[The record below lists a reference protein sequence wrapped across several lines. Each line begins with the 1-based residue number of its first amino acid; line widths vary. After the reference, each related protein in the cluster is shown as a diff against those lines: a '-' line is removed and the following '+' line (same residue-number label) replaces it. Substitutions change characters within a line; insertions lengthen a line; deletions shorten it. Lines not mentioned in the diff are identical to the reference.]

1 MQYVWCWATCSLTY
15 ISQSAGLVW
24 NKERQVYLKYNQRPI
39 LNVQQRFRFCQFTVG
54 NKPVGKK
61 PIPKKRVDLFLFTVC
76 SPTTESFSLLLT
88 GNSLHFFPFFFFLQS
103 LSALWKSNERT
114 IAWHLWMKQNQFT
127 FESAILACF
136 SLFLHKE
143 LKMAWWLNG

>member
-15 ISQSAGLVW
+15 ISQSAGLVL

-54 NKPVGKK
+54 NKPVGKNLFR
-61 PIPKKRVDLFLFTVC
+61 KKGLTYSSLQCVLQQLKVSHCFWQGTPFI
-76 SPTTESFSLLLT
+76 SFPS
-88 GNSLHFFPFFFFLQS
+88 FFFLQS
-103 LSALWKSNERT
+103 LSALWKSNEPT